1 MSKTKVFC
9 FGFGQVAESFI
20 NKLINEKKGFDLSV
34 TSRQETHQ
42 IEFNHIKIN
51 SYQFTDNKFDNS
63 IKKKIE
69 EADHILV
76 SIPPIDGKDIVATYF
91 DTNLKKLTNCKWITY
106 LSATSVYGDHKG
118 DWVNEDSATQPT
130 SDNGI
135 NRLKAEKNWKSLSNK
150 KNYPLQIF
158 RLAGIYSN
166 EFNILKRLKTGKV
179 QIVDKKDHFFS
190 RIHVEDIANILFKS
204 LNNFKNNEIYNICDD
219 KPASQIEVAAYGAKL
234 LKIKKPNSVKIEEV
248 ESEMLR
254 NFYKDSKKVDNKK
267 MKTFFKYNLKY
278 PTYKEGL
285 NYIFD
290 NSM

>member
-1 MSKTKVFC
+1 MGKTKIFC

-20 NKLINEKKGFDLSV
+20 NKLIFEKKDFDLSV
-34 TSRQETHQ
+34 TSRQDTHQ
-42 IEFNHIKIN
+42 LTFNNIKIN
-51 SYQFTDNKFDNS
+51 SYQFTDDKFDNS

-69 EADHILV
+69 EADYILV
-76 SIPPIDGKDIVATYF
+76 SIPPIDGKDIVANYL
-91 DTNLKKLTNCKWITY
+91 DTNLKKIINCKWITY

-118 DWVNEDSATQPT
+118 DWVNEDSVTQPT

-135 NRLKAEKNWKSLSNK
+135 SRLEAEKNWISLSNK

-179 QIVDKKDHFFS
+179 QIVDKKNHFFS

-204 LNNFKNNEIYNICDD
+204 LDNFKNNEIYNICDD
-219 KPASQIEVAAYGAKL
+219 KPASQIEVAVYGAKL
-234 LKIKKPNSVKIEEV
+234 LKLEKPNSVKLEEV
-248 ESEMLR
+248 ESEMLK

-267 MKTFFKYNLKY
+267 MKVFFKYDLKY
-278 PTYKEGL
+278 PSYEEGL
-285 NYIFD
+285 NYIF
-290 NSM
+290 NNGM